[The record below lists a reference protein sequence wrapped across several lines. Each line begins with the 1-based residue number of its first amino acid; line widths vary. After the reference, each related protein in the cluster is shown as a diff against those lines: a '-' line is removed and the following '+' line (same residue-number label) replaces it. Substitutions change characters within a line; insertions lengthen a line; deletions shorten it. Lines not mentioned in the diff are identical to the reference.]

1 MAEPKRNR
9 RGWWLVMVLLV
20 GAIVGVL
27 GGLVPALT
35 EEDSG
40 RIRGVAYAGA
50 GIGVSGLERDS
61 TAGDENAAKKEA
73 AAPVEGVAELPPFG
87 DETLDRARAIRGRV
101 VDKESK
107 PVADAIVIAA
117 YKDTEKYP
125 YEFVMASRVRTKE
138 DGSFVAGPLPRKDL
152 WLLALKDDVGV
163 GFVSG
168 KAPGAWVEIVLA
180 PGASVS
186 GKITERET
194 GKPIVGATVGV
205 TDWSFWT
212 ETKTDDEGRYLLALL
227 PPTVNLWSGHRV
239 LAMAPGFRRA
249 ERNNLILKNETEET
263 IDFVLEKGDA
273 LGGQILDAQTLQ
285 PIEGAVISEGW
296 EAYHQSTTSDD
307 KGAFELAHVDT
318 APNRMFTVR
327 ADGYLPQQ
335 RQSDGTGKLEFKLS
349 KSEMLEGIVLNLKDE
364 PVVGARV
371 YLHRLKY
378 APGHQ
383 RQGSGSGRWR
393 QVVVTD
399 EEGKFHFEEVLP
411 GQVAVVAFDKDFA
424 PGEYG
429 PIDIQLGAAPPQG
442 IKVNLKEG
450 VTVEGE
456 VRDTNNEP
464 IASIQVTLQRWWY
477 RAKGYKWATT
487 YMWSEQP
494 TWYTD
499 KDGKFSLKGAI
510 PGQLYLS
517 VWDRTYGWTA
527 KQITGEEG
535 QRIDGVILS
544 FAGES
549 IEGVFLD
556 SDGKPVPGAGVWAQG
571 PKNTQQQTGRWTNTD
586 ALGRFKLA
594 GLKAGDYDIF
604 GSLHNNQAEPAK
616 AIPAGTTGVELKLKP
631 TSVLVGEVTSVLSG
645 RALTQYQLQFTPQR
659 DANNRS
665 RGGSGWSGQIKSPD
679 GKFER
684 PVKPGIYTAVVKARG
699 HAPYV
704 LRDIVVEKNVP
715 PQPLFFQLDQ
725 GGGIKG
731 VVRGADGKPLRGVW
745 IKATLHRAPGEKGQ
759 RWDNMMGGNDGT
771 DSEGRYFI
779 EGVAPGSY
787 RLKVSQGNRGSATA
801 VVSVSGSESVQQD
814 LQLVPGGFLVFN
826 VADENGKPL
835 RNVYFQIRDHNG
847 GWIGWSRQTDAQ
859 GISRT
864 GQLRN
869 GPAVV
874 TAHLG
879 GYTQEKFEVTVES
892 SKTIT
897 INVQMRKIAR
907 K

>member
-1 MAEPKRNR
+1 
-9 RGWWLVMVLLV
+9 MVLLV
-20 GAIVGVL
+20 GAVVGVL

-40 RIRGVAYAGA
+40 RIRGVAYAGGGMGA
-50 GIGVSGLERDS
+50 TGIGPRPS
-61 TAGDENAAKKEA
+61 DEEEKGAQKEA
-73 AAPVEGVAELPPFG
+73 AAPIEAVEELPPYG
-87 DETLDRARAIRGRV
+87 DDTLDRRRAIRGRV
-101 VDKESK
+101 VDRESK

-125 YEFVMASRVRTKE
+125 YEFVIASRVRTKE
-138 DGSFVAGPLPRKDL
+138 DGSFVAGPLIRKNF
-152 WLLALKDDVGV
+152 WLLALKKDVGV
-163 GFVSG
+163 GFVAG
-168 KAPGAWVEIVLA
+168 KAPGAWIEIVLA

-186 GKITERET
+186 GTITERDS
-194 GKPIVGATVGV
+194 GKPVVGATVGV

-212 ETKTDDEGRYLLALL
+212 ETKTDEKGNYLLAML

-239 LAMAPGFRRA
+239 LAIAPGFKRA
-249 ERNNLILKNETEET
+249 ERNNLILKNEAKEK
-263 IDFVLEKGDA
+263 IDFALEKGDE
-273 LGGQILDAQTLQ
+273 LGGKVLDAQTLQ
-285 PIEGAVISEGW
+285 PIVGAVVAEGW
-296 EAYHQSTTSDD
+296 ESYHQSTTSDD
-307 KGAFELAHVDT
+307 TGAFKLGHIDT

-335 RQSDGTGKLEFKLS
+335 RQSDGTGQLEFKLA
-349 KSEMLEGIVLNLKDE
+349 KSEVLEGVVLNLKDE
-364 PVVGARV
+364 PVAGARV

-393 QVVVTD
+393 QVVITD
-399 EEGKFHFEEVLP
+399 AEGKFHFDEVLP

-429 PIDIQLGAAPPQG
+429 PINIQLGAAPPEG

-487 YMWSEQP
+487 YMWDEHPS
-494 TWYTD
+494 WYTD
-499 KDGKFSLKGAI
+499 EKGKFSLKGAI

-517 VWDRTYGWTA
+517 VWDQTYGWTA
-527 KQITGEEG
+527 KQIKGEEG

-549 IEGVFLD
+549 IEGTFLD
-556 SDGKPVPGAGVWAQG
+556 SEGKPVPGAGVWAQG
-571 PKNTQQQTGRWTNTD
+571 PKNTPQQSWRWTNTD

-594 GLKAGDYDIF
+594 GLKAGDYDIN

-616 AIPAGTTGVELKLKP
+616 AIPAGTKGIELKLKP
-631 TSVLVGEVTSVLSG
+631 TSVMVGEVTSVLSG
-645 RALTQYQLQFTPQR
+645 RALTQYRLQFTPQR

-665 RGGSGWSGQIKSPD
+665 RGGSGWSGEIKSPD

-684 PVKPGIYTAVVKARG
+684 PVKPGVYTAVVKARG
-699 HAPYV
+699 HAPFV
-704 LRDIVVEKNVP
+704 LRDIVVEEHVP

-731 VVRGADGKPLRGVW
+731 VIRGSDGKPLRGVW
-745 IKATLHRAPGEKGQ
+745 INAMVHRAPGEKRQ
-759 RWDNMMGGNDGT
+759 LWDGMMGGNDGT

-787 RLKVSQGNRGSATA
+787 RLKVSQGNRGSASA
-801 VVSVSGSESVQQD
+801 IVSVSGSESVQQD
-814 LQLVPGGFLVFN
+814 LQLVPGGYLVFN
-826 VADENGKPL
+826 VTDGDNKPL

-847 GWIGWSRQTDAQ
+847 GWIGWSRNSDAQ

-869 GPAVV
+869 GPAIVS
-874 TAHLG
+874 AHLG
-879 GYTQEKFEVTVES
+879 GHHVEKFEVTVES

-897 INVQMRKIAR
+897 VNVQMRKIVP
-907 K
+907 KK